1 MKLIF
6 QQGYQKTTMPQI
18 AAEAELAAGT
28 LYLYFPGKDA
38 LYAEL
43 LHEGY
48 RLLRE
53 ELSRSAPR
61 PGTPRLAGA
70 AMIDAFFAF
79 AREHGPYF
87 AIIFRLLRYGRA
99 DAREEVLLPKQIQ
112 QLHESEGSCKAVAAD
127 VLRHVEGVA
136 PARRK
141 ELVEAVWSMLSGVVF
156 HFGQTDEF
164 DAVARQARG
173 IPLPVKLFEELLAL
187 GQELGVTQPLAPIV
201 A

>member
-1 MKLIF
+1 
-6 QQGYQKTTMPQI
+6 
-18 AAEAELAAGT
+18 
-28 LYLYFPGKDA
+28 
-38 LYAEL
+38 
-43 LHEGY
+43 
-48 RLLRE
+48 
-53 ELSRSAPR
+53 
-61 PGTPRLAGA
+61 
-70 AMIDAFFAF
+70 MIDAFFAF

-164 DAVARQARG
+164 DAVARQARR
-173 IPLPVKLFEELLAL
+173 ILLD
-187 GQELGVTQPLAPIV
+187 GVFGRE
-201 A
+201 